1 MKKYRNV
8 LILLVVGALSAC
20 SSMNSKFSCN
30 VTAGDSCL
38 SMDDVNAMTENP
50 APIRARPIPK
60 NQHHPL
66 LKAQVKR
73 VWIAPWSDSKGVK
86 HQGELVYV
94 PELSEGAS
102 T

>member
-1 MKKYRNV
+1 MKKFQNI
-8 LILLVVGALSAC
+8 LILLGVVVLSGC

-38 SMDDVNAMTENP
+38 SMDDVNAMTENQ
-50 APIRARPIPK
+50 APIRARPIPQ

-102 T
+102 A